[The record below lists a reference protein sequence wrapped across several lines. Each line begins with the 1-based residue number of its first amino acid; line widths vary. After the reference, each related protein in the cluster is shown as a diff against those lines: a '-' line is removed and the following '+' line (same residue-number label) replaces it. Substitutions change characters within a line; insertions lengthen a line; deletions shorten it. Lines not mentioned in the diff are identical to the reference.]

1 MKKAKEVLIMEFKK
15 IEFDSMYFDINI
27 LSEGIYAIIFNQEM
41 GAGSNAGIFDLGN
54 ISVIFDT
61 LMDPWATKDLIR
73 AVKSITNR
81 EPFLLI
87 NSHYHL
93 DHIFGNRLFSIK
105 MPIMSSL
112 GTFEQFD
119 KLVVEALDRFQT
131 QAPTQ
136 ITATK
141 ELLQKATDPMK
152 IKEYENDLITYKE
165 IQGPDFNLRPP
176 DVMLHDK
183 ITIHGSERSVEII
196 NVGNAHSYDDTV
208 AYFPE
213 KKICFMGDL
222 LFATLDPEW
231 AKGINGT
238 PWAVDPQNFRDVMS
252 GYLEKDLEVYVPGH
266 GILCSKKEVKATI
279 EFLEKYFIKA

>member
-1 MKKAKEVLIMEFKK
+1 MEVKK
-15 IEFDSMYFDINI
+15 IEFDSMYFDINL
-27 LSEGIYAIIFNQEM
+27 LSEGIYAIVFNQEM
-41 GAGSNAGIFDLGN
+41 GASSNAGIFDLGN
-54 ISVIFDT
+54 ISIIFDT

-73 AVKSITNR
+73 AVKVLTKR

-93 DHIFGNRLFSIK
+93 DHIFGNRLFSNN
-105 MPIMSSL
+105 MPIMSSF
-112 GTFEQFD
+112 GTFKQFN
-119 KLVVEALDRFQT
+119 KLVAEAFDRFKT

-136 ITATK
+136 IKATK
-141 ELLQKATDPMK
+141 ELLQKTTDPKK
-152 IKEYENDLITYKE
+152 IKEYQNDLITYKE
-165 IQGPDFNLRPP
+165 IQEPGFNLRPP
-176 DVMLHDK
+176 DVILYDK

-208 AYFPE
+208 AYFSE
-213 KKICFMGDL
+213 RKICFMGDL

-238 PWAVDPQNFRDVMS
+238 PWAVDPENFREVMS
-252 GYLEKDLEVYVPGH
+252 GYFDKDLDVYVPGH
-266 GILCSKKEVKATI
+266 GPLCSKKEVKATI

>member
-1 MKKAKEVLIMEFKK
+1 MEFKQ
-15 IEFDSMYFDINI
+15 IEFDSLYFDIKL

-41 GAGSNAGIFDLGN
+41 GASSNAGIFDLGN

-73 AVKSITNR
+73 AVKSITER

-93 DHIFGNRLFSIK
+93 DHIYGNRLFSDI

-112 GTFEQFD
+112 GTFKQFD
-119 KLVVEALDRFQT
+119 KLVVEAFDRFRT

-136 ITATK
+136 IEATK
-141 ELLQKATDPMK
+141 QLLQKTTDPKK

-165 IQGPDFNLRPP
+165 MQDPDFKLRPP
-176 DVMLHDK
+176 DLIFHNK
-183 ITIHGSERSVEII
+183 ITIHGSERNVEII
-196 NVGNAHSYDDTV
+196 NVGNAHSYDDTI
-208 AYFPE
+208 AYFP
-213 KKICFMGDL
+213 KSKICFMGDL

-238 PWAVDPQNFRDVMS
+238 PWAVNPDNFRDVMS
-252 GYLEKDLEVYVPGH
+252 GYLEKDLDVYVPGH
-266 GILCSKKEVKATI
+266 GPLCSKKEVKATI
-279 EFLEKYFIKA
+279 EFLEKYFIKD